1 MGKYDALNV
10 ANYIITKCKR
20 DGSPI
25 TNLQLQKILY
35 FLQREYLQNGVEGL
49 FFNSIQAWQFGPVV
63 PDVYYK
69 YCIFGAMPISR
80 TYGNAQIDASDMEK
94 IDPIIETNICRSPWE
109 LVEETHKPGGA
120 WEIIYDNGK
129 GNHNVNPESLIRAR
143 G

>member
-1 MGKYDALNV
+1 MGEYDALNV
-10 ANYIITKCKR
+10 ANYIIDKCKK

-35 FLQREYLQNGVEGL
+35 FLQREYLQNNGYSL
-49 FFNSIQAWQFGPVV
+49 FFNEIQAWQFGPVV

-80 TYGNAQIDASDMEK
+80 TYGNHQINDADMK
-94 IDPIIETNICRSPWE
+94 AINPIIEKNMCRSPWE
-109 LVEETHKPGGA
+109 LVEETHKSGGA

-129 GNHNVNPESLIRAR
+129 GNHNVIPEYLIQTK